1 MPAMRTVRQEAS
13 RPQMAARLWEPALR
27 TATPLRARLQ
37 TAICT
42 RTTMATF
49 TRTRD
54 RVGRSTTTV
63 VGTTCKSQPQ
73 LRHSYSQQH
82 PTSTNPNYSSAQQK
96 AQSNPNY
103 SADQQRA
110 QSYNQQHPSGD
121 SAYKPSGGSSYGDLN
136 QEAQDR
142 QRGAQQSQRFSQA
155 QHSGGWGGG
164 GGGRSLGGGG
174 GRR

>member
-1 MPAMRTVRQEAS
+1 MYAGHDGNVYKNTGS
-13 RPQMAARLWEPALR
+13 GW
-27 TATPLRARLQ
+27 Q
-37 TAICT
+37 TYNNGSWN
-42 RTTMATF
+42 
-49 TRTRD
+49 D
-54 RVGRSTTTV
+54 VQKPTTT
-63 VGTTCKSQPQ
+63 SPQ
-73 LRHSYSQQH
+73 SYNQQH
-82 PTSTNPNYSSAQQK
+82 PTSTNPNYSADQQK

-155 QHSGGWGGG
+155 QHSGGG
-164 GGGRSLGGGG
+164 GGGRSWGGGG